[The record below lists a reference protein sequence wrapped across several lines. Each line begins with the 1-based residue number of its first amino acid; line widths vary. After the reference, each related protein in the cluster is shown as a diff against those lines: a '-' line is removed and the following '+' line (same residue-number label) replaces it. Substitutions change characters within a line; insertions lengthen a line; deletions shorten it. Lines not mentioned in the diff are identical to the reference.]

1 MKKYVLLSLGILLA
15 ALAARADDK
24 SDALLRRLAAKIE
37 SYPSY
42 RVDFEARMDGE
53 FGSTPGSYVVSGDC
67 YRIEVSGT
75 EVYSDGKVRE
85 SYNPADDEVVIEEAD
100 PADRT
105 ILSNPTQVFRFLD
118 GELMHVHAG
127 AETVAGRNCEVIRLT
142 PRTPN
147 EAYRSITLWVDS
159 ETGLPVKLSYRVG
172 ESAADVEVLIDR
184 IVPGARLP
192 ASHFRFDRSKHP
204 SAEVI
209 DFR

>member
-1 MKKYVLLSLGILLA
+1 MRKYVLLSLGVLLA
-15 ALAARADDK
+15 VFTARADDK
-24 SDALLRRLAAKIE
+24 SDALLRRLAAQID

-53 FGSTPGSYVVSGDC
+53 FGATPGSYVVSGDC

-75 EVYSDGKVRE
+75 EVYSDGRVRE
-85 SYNPADDEVVIEEAD
+85 SYNPADDEVVIETAD

-105 ILSNPTQVFRFLD
+105 ILANPTQVFRFLD
-118 GELMHVHAG
+118 GELTHVHAG
-127 AETVAGRNCEVIRLT
+127 TEPVNGRNCEVIRLA

-147 EAYRSITLWVDS
+147 EAYKSITLWIDAA
-159 ETGLPVKLSYRVG
+159 TGLPAKLSYRVG
-172 ESAADVEVLIDR
+172 ESSADVEVLIDR
-184 IVPGARLP
+184 IVPGAKLP
-192 ASHFRFDRSKHP
+192 ASQFRFDRSKHP